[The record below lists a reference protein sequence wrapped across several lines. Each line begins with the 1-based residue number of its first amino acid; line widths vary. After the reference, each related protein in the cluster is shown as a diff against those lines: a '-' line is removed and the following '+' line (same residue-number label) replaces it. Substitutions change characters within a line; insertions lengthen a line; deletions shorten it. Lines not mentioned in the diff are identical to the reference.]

1 MKKGI
6 YILLAALMMLPTAVS
21 AQQNLRSGYFLDGY
35 IYKYKMNPAMAPER
49 GFFAMPVLGNLSL
62 GAETNLG
69 LSTFIYPTSKG
80 GLTTFLSPRVSSE
93 DFLKN
98 ISNNNKLNLN
108 MDMTILSF
116 GFRTGESY
124 HTVDLSAKVN
134 TGANIPGGL
143 FKFIKV
149 GGSQGDNTWDIS
161 NLGLRG
167 KGHAEL
173 AYGYSRSI
181 GEDLRVGG
189 RAKLLLGIMNLDVTL
204 DKMSFEMSE
213 ERWAVE
219 SHGNMMISAP
229 FTFNTKENDLVD
241 FSSLDT
247 YNLVSNLMSPS
258 MGFAVDLGAT
268 YDFLDYFTA
277 SLSVVDLGFISWKN
291 TMIAA
296 TPETSWSFEGLDSVE
311 MSEMGEQV
319 SGLFTGLAG
328 AFNFEQKE
336 SGIKKSKALAATI
349 NAGVEAR
356 MPFYERL
363 SFGLLYH
370 QKIEGVYSYS
380 EGRLAASVAPTNW
393 FSLTTNYALS
403 NYGHS
408 WGGAVNLHLPGF
420 GLFVGVDSF
429 GPLLNVTP
437 QMIPINSIN
446 TNLAFGLN
454 FTFGQYNGRF
464 AKKVSTTKKVSTS
477 TTSITVTTVQT
488 EEL

>member
-1 MKKGI
+1 MKKGF
-6 YILLAALMMLPTAVS
+6 YILLAALMMLPAGAS
-21 AQQNLRSGYFLDGY
+21 AQQNLRTGYFLDGY

-49 GFFAMPVLGNLSL
+49 GFFAMPVLGNIGL
-62 GAETNLG
+62 GVETNLG
-69 LSTFIYPTSKG
+69 LSTFVYPTSQG

-98 ISNNNKLNLN
+98 IADNNKLNLN
-108 MDMTILSF
+108 VDMSILSF
-116 GFRTGESY
+116 GFRTGKSY
-124 HTVDLSAKVN
+124 HTVDLSTKIN
-134 TGANIPGGL
+134 TGANVPGGL
-143 FKFIKV
+143 FEFIKV
-149 GGSQGDNTWDIS
+149 GGSQGNTIWDVS

-167 KGHAEL
+167 MARAEL
-173 AYGYSRSI
+173 SYGYSRSI
-181 GEDLRVGG
+181 GDALRVGG
-189 RAKLLLGIMNLDVTL
+189 RAKLLLGIMNFDVNL
-204 DKMSFEMSE
+204 DKMSFEMSSE
-213 ERWAVE
+213 KWAVE

-229 FTFNTKENDLVD
+229 FTFGTKENNLVD

-258 MGFAVDLGAT
+258 MGFAIDLGAT

-277 SLSVVDLGFISWKN
+277 SLSVLDLGAVSWKN
-291 TMIAA
+291 TLVAA
-296 TPETSWSFEGLDSVE
+296 TPETSWYFDGFDSVD
-311 MSEMGEQV
+311 MSTMGDQV
-319 SGLFTGLAG
+319 SGLFTGLTG
-328 AFNFEQKE
+328 AFNFEKQE
-336 SGIKKSKALAATI
+336 SGVKKSSALAATI

-380 EGRLAASVAPTNW
+380 EGRLAVTVSPTNW

-403 NYGHS
+403 NFGHS
-408 WGGAVNLHLPGF
+408 WGGALNLHLPGF

-437 QMIPINSIN
+437 QMVPINAVN

-454 FTFGQYNGRF
+454 FTFGKYHGRF
-464 AKKVSTTKKVSTS
+464 MKKVQT
-477 TTSITVTTVQT
+477 QT